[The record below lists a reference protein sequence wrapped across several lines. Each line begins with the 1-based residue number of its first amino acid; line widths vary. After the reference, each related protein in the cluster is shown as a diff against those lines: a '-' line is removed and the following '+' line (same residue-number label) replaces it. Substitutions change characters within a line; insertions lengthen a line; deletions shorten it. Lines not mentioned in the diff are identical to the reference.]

1 MVMDSFTKEMR
12 QAENDY
18 HHDPNSEVK
27 ELSHFLKLLVTWPW
41 IISLSKSRRSHEK
54 PVVF

>member
-27 ELSHFLKLLVTWPW
+27 ELSHFLN
-41 IISLSKSRRSHEK
+41 
-54 PVVF
+54 F